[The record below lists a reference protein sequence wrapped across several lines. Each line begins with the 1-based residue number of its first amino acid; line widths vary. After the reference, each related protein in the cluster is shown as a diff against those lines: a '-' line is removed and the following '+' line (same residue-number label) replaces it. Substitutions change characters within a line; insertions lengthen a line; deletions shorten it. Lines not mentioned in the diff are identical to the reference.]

1 MTIDYVNHFQRK
13 IANVDAV
20 VDDVA
25 AAFEREPEQY
35 LRGQA
40 QRNAQMLRDVF
51 DGACIDAGEF
61 GYDLLGRHVGVVAA
75 GPTATVAL
83 EQMGQLLGLRSFVVT
98 ATDKMAWGWLA
109 TDRVEELPE
118 ADVHL
123 GVGDP
128 MTGVDGFRTT
138 HRQAALACDVAARLH
153 AHVCRYDDVTIEA
166 AALGDE
172 TAARVF
178 VERELGPLASL
189 SERNDRLRATLDAYL
204 VAGHNDAEAGYKLQV
219 KDRNVAHRIRICE
232 DILGRPIRSR
242 AAELQTALRWGRTLR
257 MFA

>member
-1 MTIDYVNHFQRK
+1 MTIDYVDQFQRK
-13 IANVDAV
+13 IAYVDAV

-25 AAFEREPEQY
+25 AALEREPEQY
-35 LRGQA
+35 LRGHA
-40 QRNAQMLRDVF
+40 QRNAQMLRHVF

-61 GYDLLGRHVGVVAA
+61 GYDLLGRHIGVVAEGSRA
-75 GPTATVAL
+75 SAVL
-83 EQMGQLLGLRSFVVT
+83 EQMGQQLGLRSFVVS
-98 ATDKMAWGWLA
+98 ATDEIAWGWLA
-109 TDRVEELPE
+109 TDRLEDLPE
-118 ADVHL
+118 ADAHL

-138 HRQAALACDVAARLH
+138 HRQAALACNVAARLH
-153 AHVCRYDDVTIEA
+153 ADVCRYDDVTIEA
-166 AALGDE
+166 AALSDE
-172 TAARVF
+172 TASRMF

-189 SERNDRLRATLDAYL
+189 GERNHRLRATLDAYL
-204 VAGHNDAEAGYKLQV
+204 VAGHNPAPADHQLQGM
-219 KDRNVAHRIRICE
+219 DRTVAHRLRICE

>member
-13 IANVDAV
+13 IAYVDAV

-25 AAFEREPEQY
+25 AAFVREPEQY
-35 LRGQA
+35 LRGHA

-61 GYDLLGRHVGVVAA
+61 GYDLLGRHIGVVAE
-75 GPTATVAL
+75 GPMASIVL
-83 EQMGQLLGLRSFVVT
+83 EQMGEQLALKSFVVS
-98 ATDKMAWGWLA
+98 ATDEMAWCWLA
-109 TDRVEELPE
+109 TDRLEELPE

-128 MTGVDGFRTT
+128 MIGIDGFRTT
-138 HRQAALACDVAARLH
+138 HRQAALACDVATRLH
-153 AHVCRYDDVTIEA
+153 ADVCRYDDVTLEV
-166 AALGDE
+166 AALSDE
-172 TAARVF
+172 TAARMF
-178 VERELGPLASL
+178 VDRELGQLASL
-189 SERNDRLRATLDAYL
+189 GERNNRLRETLDAYL
-204 VAGHNDAEAGYKLQV
+204 VAGHNETAVGYQLQV
-219 KDRNVAHRIRICE
+219 KDRTVAHRLRLCE